1 MSGRQRQYAKKN
13 KEQHPKRKYPKASRG
28 GVVSDSPVWEYDAYR
43 DRRLTG
49 TSRPKA
55 FQQALER
62 CGKTGSSLKQ
72 TLTEK
77 SRQRFHIPTYLFA
90 LRRLLPKQQFCTCQL
105 SRCSCH
111 ASNAKEG
118 AAQTANKMDQ
128 NGFEYISSVE
138 SYGSKWIHLRTWHQ
152 LDAHKSTRPTYAPR
166 SVWKQWLAT

>member
-1 MSGRQRQYAKKN
+1 MSGRQPQYAKKN

-77 SRQRFHIPTYLFA
+77 IPPKVPHSDLPVRASEAPAKTTILHMST
-90 LRRLLPKQQFCTCQL
+90 LKMLLPRL
-105 SRCSCH
+105 
-111 ASNAKEG
+111 
-118 AAQTANKMDQ
+118 
-128 NGFEYISSVE
+128 
-138 SYGSKWIHLRTWHQ
+138 
-152 LDAHKSTRPTYAPR
+152 
-166 SVWKQWLAT
+166 